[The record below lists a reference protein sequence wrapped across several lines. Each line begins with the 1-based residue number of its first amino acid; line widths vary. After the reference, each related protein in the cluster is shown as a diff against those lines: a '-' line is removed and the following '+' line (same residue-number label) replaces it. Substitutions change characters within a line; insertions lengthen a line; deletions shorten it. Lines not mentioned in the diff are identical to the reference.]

1 MTELRRIKMVDQDKV
16 YKQELSVKWIKA
28 KSGSTYLCPVDALK
42 RIDNPTEEQLK
53 LICVDESD
61 NPQNE

>member
-1 MTELRRIKMVDQDKV
+1 MTELRRIEMENTDKV

-28 KSGSTYLCPVDALK
+28 KSGSTYLCPTAALQ
-42 RIDNPTEEQLK
+42 RLDNPTEEQLK
-53 LICVDESD
+53 MICVDESD